1 MEFSLDQALQ
11 NGIKAHKAGEVQEA
25 ESYYTAIL
33 NANPK
38 HPDANHNLGL
48 LAIEFGNIEASL
60 PFLKI
65 ASESNSNMEQ
75 YWLSY
80 IGALIQLDR
89 VADAKAVF
97 NQAKSKGVKGDSF
110 DRLGLKMNTSS
121 AESQKKVHEDI
132 PTQANILNELA
143 LNKALK
149 IANKKVKD
157 GLGQEAKKIY
167 QDILK
172 KFPKNKKAL
181 EGIKILDSKTLT
193 INVDKQDPPKEQ
205 LATLITLYNQQKLK
219 KVFNAAKILS
229 KRYTKS
235 LTLWNLM
242 GVSAAQIG
250 KLDEAVIAF
259 QKALSIKPDYAA
271 AYLNMGNALKEQQK
285 VEEAIEAYRQAFSI
299 KPDYVEAYYNIGN
312 AFRDQEKL
320 QEAIE
325 AYCKAISIKPDY
337 ADAYLNMGATLKNQE
352 KLDEALVAYNNA
364 LKLKPDYAEAY
375 NNKGMILKE
384 QQKVEEAIEAYS
396 KALSIKPNYVEVHYN
411 LGNAFRDQEKLQEA
425 IEAYGN
431 ALSIK
436 PDHADAYLSLGNALK
451 EQGKL
456 DQAIE
461 AYSKALS
468 IKPDYADAYL
478 NMGVTLKEQ
487 GKLDE
492 AIVASH
498 KALSIKPDYVEAY
511 LNMGAIFEDQEKLD
525 EAIGAYNKAIS
536 IKPDYADAHLNI
548 GNVLK
553 VQRTLDEA
561 IEAYN
566 KAISIKPDYA
576 DALLNIS
583 SIRKFTRKD
592 EQFLQVQELYK
603 SDGLSDEKRCKIS
616 FTLAKMYEDVGELD
630 QAFRHLF
637 AGNAL
642 RKKLLK
648 YSFKQDVDL
657 FNRLK
662 ETQPHFSINSLEIKE
677 SSIKPTPI
685 FILGM
690 PRSGT
695 SLVEQIISSH
705 SKVAGAGELKLVQ
718 HLGKK
723 LPLSPK
729 SISIEAISEFRQ
741 RYLSELSKLSH
752 GKHFVTDKM
761 PHNFLFIPLIC
772 AAFPEAKIVHVQ
784 RSPAATCWSNYKQ
797 YFAVEGLGYCYD
809 LKDVVSYYSLYSDLM
824 EFWQSEYSDRIYNLN
839 YEKLTTDQEG
849 ETRELI
855 DILGLDWNKACLS
868 PHKNKRRVRTASI
881 QQVRKKVYQGSS
893 EVWREYEPYLGR
905 AFNNLPSS

>member
-1 MEFSLDQALQ
+1 MELTLDQALQ
-11 NGIKAHKAGEVQEA
+11 RGIDAQKAGKPQEA
-25 ESYYTAIL
+25 DRYYTSIL
-33 NANPK
+33 KAYPK
-38 HPDANHNLGL
+38 HSHANHNMGVLAVDIGKIQEAL
-48 LAIEFGNIEASL
+48 PFFKTAIEADPSTD
-60 PFLKI
+60 
-65 ASESNSNMEQ
+65 Q
-75 YWLSY
+75 YWISY
-80 IGALIQLDR
+80 IDALIKLNR
-89 VADAKAVF
+89 VSNATAVF
-97 NQAKSKGVKGDSF
+97 NQARSNGAKGDSF
-110 DRLGLKMNTSS
+110 DKLEKRLTSS
-121 AESQKKVHEDI
+121 KS
-132 PTQANILNELA
+132 
-143 LNKALK
+143 
-149 IANKKVKD
+149 
-157 GLGQEAKKIY
+157 
-167 QDILK
+167 
-172 KFPKNKKAL
+172 KNTY
-181 EGIKILDSKTLT
+181 G
-193 INVDKQDPPKEQ
+193 QDPPKKQ
-205 LATLITLYNQQKLK
+205 LDSLLKLYNQQKLQQ
-219 KVFNAAKILS
+219 VFNNAQRLT
-229 KRYTKS
+229 KRYSKS

-242 GVSAAQIG
+242 GASAAQIG
-250 KLDEAVIAF
+250 KLDEAVLAF
-259 QKALSIKPDYAA
+259 KKALLIKPDYA
-271 AYLNMGNALKEQQK
+271 
-285 VEEAIEAYRQAFSI
+285 
-299 KPDYVEAYYNIGN
+299 
-312 AFRDQEKL
+312 
-320 QEAIE
+320 
-325 AYCKAISIKPDY
+325 
-337 ADAYLNMGATLKNQE
+337 
-352 KLDEALVAYNNA
+352 
-364 LKLKPDYAEAY
+364 
-375 NNKGMILKE
+375 
-384 QQKVEEAIEAYS
+384 
-396 KALSIKPNYVEVHYN
+396 EVHYN

-425 IEAYGN
+425 IESYGN
-431 ALSIK
+431 ALSMK
-436 PDHADAYLSLGNALK
+436 PDHADAYLNLGNALK

-536 IKPDYADAHLNI
+536 IKPDYADAHLNM

-553 VQRTLDEA
+553 VQGKLDEA

-741 RYLSELSKLSH
+741 RYLSELSKLSY

-797 YFAVEGLGYCYD
+797 YFLEEGLGYCYD

-839 YEKLTTDQEG
+839 YEKLTTDQKG
-849 ETRELI
+849 ETKKLI
-855 DILGLDWNKACLS
+855 NYLGLNWDEACLA

-881 QQVRKKVYQGSS
+881 QQVRQKIYQGSS
-893 EVWREYEPYLGR
+893 ETWRKYGPFLNG
-905 AFNNLPSS
+905 AFDSLISS

>member
-1 MEFSLDQALQ
+1 MELTLDQALQ
-11 NGIKAHKAGEVQEA
+11 RGIDAQKAGKPQEA
-25 ESYYTAIL
+25 DRYYTSIL
-33 NANPK
+33 KAYPK
-38 HPDANHNLGL
+38 HSHANHNMGVLAVDIGKIQEAL
-48 LAIEFGNIEASL
+48 PFFKTAIEADPSTD
-60 PFLKI
+60 
-65 ASESNSNMEQ
+65 Q
-75 YWLSY
+75 YWISY
-80 IGALIQLDR
+80 IDALIKLNR
-89 VADAKAVF
+89 VSNATAVF
-97 NQAKSKGVKGDSF
+97 NQARSNGAKGDSF
-110 DRLGLKMNTSS
+110 DKLEKRLTSS
-121 AESQKKVHEDI
+121 ES
-132 PTQANILNELA
+132 
-143 LNKALK
+143 
-149 IANKKVKD
+149 
-157 GLGQEAKKIY
+157 
-167 QDILK
+167 
-172 KFPKNKKAL
+172 KNTY
-181 EGIKILDSKTLT
+181 G
-193 INVDKQDPPKEQ
+193 QDPPKKQ
-205 LATLITLYNQQKLK
+205 LDSLLKLYNQQKLQQ
-219 KVFNAAKILS
+219 VFNNAQRLT
-229 KRYTKS
+229 KRYSKS

-242 GVSAAQIG
+242 GASAAQIG
-250 KLDEAVIAF
+250 KLDEAVLAF
-259 QKALSIKPDYAA
+259 KKALLIKPDYA
-271 AYLNMGNALKEQQK
+271 
-285 VEEAIEAYRQAFSI
+285 
-299 KPDYVEAYYNIGN
+299 
-312 AFRDQEKL
+312 
-320 QEAIE
+320 
-325 AYCKAISIKPDY
+325 
-337 ADAYLNMGATLKNQE
+337 
-352 KLDEALVAYNNA
+352 
-364 LKLKPDYAEAY
+364 
-375 NNKGMILKE
+375 
-384 QQKVEEAIEAYS
+384 
-396 KALSIKPNYVEVHYN
+396 EVHYN

-436 PDHADAYLSLGNALK
+436 PDHADAYLNLGNALK
-451 EQGKL
+451 DQGKL
-456 DQAIE
+456 EEAIAE
-461 AYSKALS
+461 YKKACS
-468 IKPDYADAYL
+468 TKPDYADAYL
-478 NMGVTLKEQ
+478 NLGNALKEQ
-487 GKLDE
+487 GRLDQ
-492 AIVASH
+492 AIDAYS
-498 KALSIKPDYVEAY
+498 KALSIRPDCVDAY
-511 LNMGAIFEDQEKLD
+511 LNMGAIFEDQEKLG
-525 EAIGAYNKAIS
+525 EALGAYKKVIS
-536 IKPDYADAHLNI
+536 IKPDYADAHLI
-548 GNVLK
+548 MGNVLK
-553 VQRTLDEA
+553 VQGKLDEA

-576 DALLNIS
+576 DAHLNLS
-583 SIRKFTRKD
+583 SIKKFTRKD

-603 SDGLSDEKRCKIS
+603 SDGLSDEKRCKFS

-729 SISIEAISEFRQ
+729 SMGIEAISEFRQ

>member
-1 MEFSLDQALQ
+1 MELTLDQALQ
-11 NGIKAHKAGEVQEA
+11 RGIDAQKAGKPQEA
-25 ESYYTAIL
+25 DRYYTSIL
-33 NANPK
+33 KVHPK
-38 HPDANHNLGL
+38 HSHANHNMGVLAVDIGKIQEAL
-48 LAIEFGNIEASL
+48 PFFKTAIEADPSTD
-60 PFLKI
+60 
-65 ASESNSNMEQ
+65 Q
-75 YWLSY
+75 YWISY
-80 IGALIQLDR
+80 IDALIKLNR
-89 VADAKAVF
+89 VSNATAVF
-97 NQAKSKGVKGDSF
+97 NQAISNGAKGVSF
-110 DRLGLKMNTSS
+110 DKLEKRLTSS
-121 AESQKKVHEDI
+121 ES
-132 PTQANILNELA
+132 
-143 LNKALK
+143 
-149 IANKKVKD
+149 
-157 GLGQEAKKIY
+157 
-167 QDILK
+167 
-172 KFPKNKKAL
+172 KNTY
-181 EGIKILDSKTLT
+181 G
-193 INVDKQDPPKEQ
+193 QDPPKKQ
-205 LATLITLYNQQKLK
+205 LDSLLKLYNQQKLQQ
-219 KVFNAAKILS
+219 VFNNAQRLT
-229 KRYTKS
+229 KRYSKS

-242 GVSAAQIG
+242 GASAAQIG
-250 KLDEAVIAF
+250 KLDEAVLAF
-259 QKALSIKPDYAA
+259 KKALLIKPDYA
-271 AYLNMGNALKEQQK
+271 
-285 VEEAIEAYRQAFSI
+285 
-299 KPDYVEAYYNIGN
+299 
-312 AFRDQEKL
+312 
-320 QEAIE
+320 
-325 AYCKAISIKPDY
+325 
-337 ADAYLNMGATLKNQE
+337 
-352 KLDEALVAYNNA
+352 
-364 LKLKPDYAEAY
+364 
-375 NNKGMILKE
+375 
-384 QQKVEEAIEAYS
+384 
-396 KALSIKPNYVEVHYN
+396 EVHYN

-436 PDHADAYLSLGNALK
+436 PDHADAYLNLGNALKDQGKLDQAIEAYSKALSIKPDYADAYLNLGNALK
-451 EQGKL
+451 EQGRL
-456 DQAIE
+456 DQAID

-553 VQRTLDEA
+553 VQGKLDEA

-576 DALLNIS
+576 DAHLNLS
-583 SIRKFTRKD
+583 SIKKFTRKD

-662 ETQPHFSINSLEIKE
+662 ETQPHFSINSLKIKE

-797 YFAVEGLGYCYD
+797 YFLEEGLGYCYD

>member
-1 MEFSLDQALQ
+1 M
-11 NGIKAHKAGEVQEA
+11 
-25 ESYYTAIL
+25 
-33 NANPK
+33 
-38 HPDANHNLGL
+38 
-48 LAIEFGNIEASL
+48 
-60 PFLKI
+60 
-65 ASESNSNMEQ
+65 
-75 YWLSY
+75 
-80 IGALIQLDR
+80 GA
-89 VADAKAVF
+89 
-97 NQAKSKGVKGDSF
+97 
-110 DRLGLKMNTSS
+110 
-121 AESQKKVHEDI
+121 
-132 PTQANILNELA
+132 
-143 LNKALK
+143 
-149 IANKKVKD
+149 
-157 GLGQEAKKIY
+157 
-167 QDILK
+167 
-172 KFPKNKKAL
+172 
-181 EGIKILDSKTLT
+181 
-193 INVDKQDPPKEQ
+193 
-205 LATLITLYNQQKLK
+205 
-219 KVFNAAKILS
+219 
-229 KRYTKS
+229 
-235 LTLWNLM
+235 
-242 GVSAAQIG
+242 SAAQIG
-250 KLDEAVIAF
+250 KLDEAVLAF
-259 QKALSIKPDYAA
+259 KKALLIKPDYA
-271 AYLNMGNALKEQQK
+271 
-285 VEEAIEAYRQAFSI
+285 
-299 KPDYVEAYYNIGN
+299 
-312 AFRDQEKL
+312 
-320 QEAIE
+320 
-325 AYCKAISIKPDY
+325 
-337 ADAYLNMGATLKNQE
+337 
-352 KLDEALVAYNNA
+352 
-364 LKLKPDYAEAY
+364 
-375 NNKGMILKE
+375 
-384 QQKVEEAIEAYS
+384 
-396 KALSIKPNYVEVHYN
+396 EVHYN

-436 PDHADAYLSLGNALK
+436 PDHADAYLNLGNVLK
-451 EQGKL
+451 DQGKL
-456 DQAIE
+456 EEAIE
-461 AYSKALS
+461 EYKKACS
-468 IKPDYADAYL
+468 TKPDYADAYL
-478 NMGVTLKEQ
+478 NLGNALKEQ
-487 GKLDE
+487 GRLDQ
-492 AIVASH
+492 AIDAYS
-498 KALSIKPDYVEAY
+498 KALSIRPDCVDAY
-511 LNMGAIFEDQEKLD
+511 LNMGAIFEDQEKLG
-525 EAIGAYNKAIS
+525 EALGAYKKVIS
-536 IKPDYADAHLNI
+536 IKPDYADAHLI
-548 GNVLK
+548 MGNVLK
-553 VQRTLDEA
+553 VQGKLDEA

-576 DALLNIS
+576 DAHLNLS
-583 SIRKFTRKD
+583 SIKKYAVKD

-705 SKVAGAGELKLVQ
+705 SKVAGAGELNYVKKF
-718 HLGKK
+718 GKN
-723 LPLSPK
+723 LSLDPK
-729 SISIEAISEFRQ
+729 SMGIEAISEFRQ

-905 AFNNLPSS
+905 AFNNLPPHKPPKNWVYIWVYDSFCLK

>member
-1 MEFSLDQALQ
+1 MELTLDQALQ
-11 NGIKAHKAGEVQEA
+11 RGIDAQKAGKPQEA
-25 ESYYTAIL
+25 DRYYTSIL
-33 NANPK
+33 KAYPK
-38 HPDANHNLGL
+38 HSHANHNMGVLAVDIGKIQEAL
-48 LAIEFGNIEASL
+48 PFFKTAIEADPSTD
-60 PFLKI
+60 
-65 ASESNSNMEQ
+65 Q
-75 YWLSY
+75 YWISY
-80 IGALIQLDR
+80 IDALIKLNR
-89 VADAKAVF
+89 VSNATAVF
-97 NQAKSKGVKGDSF
+97 NQARSNGAKGDSF
-110 DRLGLKMNTSS
+110 DKLEKRLTSS
-121 AESQKKVHEDI
+121 ES
-132 PTQANILNELA
+132 
-143 LNKALK
+143 
-149 IANKKVKD
+149 
-157 GLGQEAKKIY
+157 
-167 QDILK
+167 
-172 KFPKNKKAL
+172 KNTY
-181 EGIKILDSKTLT
+181 G
-193 INVDKQDPPKEQ
+193 QDPPKKQ
-205 LATLITLYNQQKLK
+205 LDSLLKLYNQQKLQQ
-219 KVFNAAKILS
+219 VFNNAQRLT
-229 KRYTKS
+229 KRYSKS

-242 GVSAAQIG
+242 GASAAQIG
-250 KLDEAVIAF
+250 KLDEAVLAF
-259 QKALSIKPDYAA
+259 KKALLIKPDYA
-271 AYLNMGNALKEQQK
+271 
-285 VEEAIEAYRQAFSI
+285 
-299 KPDYVEAYYNIGN
+299 
-312 AFRDQEKL
+312 
-320 QEAIE
+320 
-325 AYCKAISIKPDY
+325 
-337 ADAYLNMGATLKNQE
+337 
-352 KLDEALVAYNNA
+352 
-364 LKLKPDYAEAY
+364 
-375 NNKGMILKE
+375 
-384 QQKVEEAIEAYS
+384 
-396 KALSIKPNYVEVHYN
+396 EVHYN

-436 PDHADAYLSLGNALK
+436 PDHADAYLNLGNALKDQGKLEEAIEEYKKACSTKPDYADAYLNLGNALK
-451 EQGKL
+451 EQGRL
-456 DQAIE
+456 DQAID

-797 YFAVEGLGYCYD
+797 YFLEEGLGYCYD